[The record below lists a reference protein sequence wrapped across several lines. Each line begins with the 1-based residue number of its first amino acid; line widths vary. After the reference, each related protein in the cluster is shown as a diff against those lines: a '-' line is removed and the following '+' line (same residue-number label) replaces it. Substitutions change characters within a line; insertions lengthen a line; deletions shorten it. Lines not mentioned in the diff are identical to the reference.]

1 MNMRDFPLLA
11 GKRGLVVGVANDW
24 SLGWGMAQAAHAA
37 GAELAFSYLN
47 EALEKRVRPLA
58 DTLGTPPARVL
69 PCDVQRDADLDAL
82 MARLKGWGKLD
93 FIIHAVAYANKE
105 ELKGGIT
112 NSTRAGFA
120 TALDVSCY
128 SLIGLVKAAL
138 AAEMLADDASVVTLT
153 YVGGEKVVP
162 NYNVMGVAKAALESA
177 VRYLA
182 AELGPRGMRVNALSA
197 GPVKTLA
204 ASGIGD
210 FKAML
215 RHHET
220 TAPLRRLTSQDEV
233 ARTGVYL
240 LSPLSA
246 GVTGQVVYVDGG
258 ASVLG
263 PTPMV
268 SGQ

>member
-1 MNMRDFPLLA
+1 MDFRASSLLA
-11 GKRGLVVGVANDW
+11 GKRGLIVGVANDW
-24 SLGWGMAQAAHAA
+24 SLAWGIAQAAHAA
-37 GAELAFSYLN
+37 GAELAFTYMN

-58 DTLGTPPARVL
+58 DTLGTAPARVL
-69 PCDVQRDADLDAL
+69 PCDVQKDEDLAAL
-82 MARLKGWGKLD
+82 MDGLKGWGKLD
-93 FIIHAVAYANKE
+93 FVVHAVAFANKD

-112 NSTRAGFA
+112 ASTREGFRLA
-120 TALDVSCY
+120 MDVSCY

-138 AAEMLADDASVVTLT
+138 AADMMADDASVLTLT

-182 AELGPRGMRVNALSA
+182 AEVGPVGRRVNALSA
-197 GPVKTLA
+197 GPVRTLA

-215 RHHET
+215 KHHEA
-220 TAPLRRLTSQDEV
+220 TAPLHRLTTQEDV
-233 ARTGVYL
+233 ARTAVYL
-240 LSPLSA
+240 LSGLST
-246 GVTGQVVYVDGG
+246 GVTGQVMYVDGG

-263 PTPMV
+263 PTPV
-268 SGQ
+268 LG